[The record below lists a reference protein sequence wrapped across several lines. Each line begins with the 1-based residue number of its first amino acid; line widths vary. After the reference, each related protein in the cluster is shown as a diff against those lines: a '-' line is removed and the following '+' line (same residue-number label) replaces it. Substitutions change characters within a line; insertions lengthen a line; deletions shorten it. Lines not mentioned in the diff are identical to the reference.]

1 LLTPSEAFIIYLFL
15 GLFAFLGVVFLFSF
29 GIVLKRRRKRDPD
42 IPGYRDVDISRPK
55 IRAARTGGKIG
66 GDFREKLGE
75 KVVKYMIDISKSG
88 EKKVIVDRVAKIIQE
103 CNRMNSLRL
112 PAENKRIISTVLL
125 WARGFDIDRHT
136 SEIKIFQHSSQI
148 IYDPGKRDFQL
159 RIFGK

>member
-1 LLTPSEAFIIYLFL
+1 MLTPSETFIIYLFL

-29 GIVLKRRRKRDPD
+29 GIVLKKRRRRDPD
-42 IPGYRDVDISRPK
+42 IPDYRDVDISRPK

-75 KVVKYMIDISKSG
+75 KVVRYMIDISKSG
-88 EKKVIVDRVAKIIQE
+88 EKRVVVDRIAKIIQE

-136 SEIKIFQHSSQI
+136 SEIKIFQQSSQI